1 MLSRQWFNRT
11 LPPLQH
17 KAHLLCNISFPVL
30 PAAFTHAWAQHQGAE
45 PVQWLTLFDL
55 HLSEQSLGISSP
67 RMGRKLHLTWKNT
80 LCNKIRCLAT
90 SASKYRFSHRFN
102 RSCCISLSDLTM
114 QIASLPSPLIPA
126 VVTQAGST
134 HTLLLPLA
142 SITALH
148 WEVTSGTVP
157 LLPALTLGTAA
168 SPELLQPTLLP
179 PQLINKKSM
188 REQSKSASPLTS
200 RGARTAPAFRR
211 PPPARGGC
219 APGDEREQ
227 RSPRGQGAA
236 HSPQPRHPTPPH
248 SPRRGRAPTASRRA
262 RSRGARKKRERRRAR
277 SRERRGRS
285 SAGAAPLR
293 AGSHSAALQ
302 PPCYTTTIPH
312 RTSGPV
318 AFIPRS
324 AGGGGTHLPG
334 SFASAVNKKAPREC
348 AAVSTRSVD
357 ACTAQMAP
365 REETR
370 RLGAKRS
377 AADTWP
383 AEGWWHRAGW
393 GATGS
398 PGSYSAGAD
407 SCCRDAS
414 VGPRE
419 TPAYGARTRSGEFRP
434 GVVETVALTG
444 VLISLTHP

>member
-80 LCNKIRCLAT
+80 LCNKIWRLAT

-114 QIASLPSPLIPA
+114 QIALLPSPLIPA

-157 LLPALTLGTAA
+157 LLPALTLGMAA

-227 RSPRGQGAA
+227 RSPRVQGAA
-236 HSPQPRHPTPPH
+236 RSPATPHRPTHRGGAGRPRPPKGRGAAGRG
-248 SPRRGRAPTASRRA
+248 RRGRGEG
-262 RSRGARKKRERRRAR
+262 RGAVRD
-277 SRERRGRS
+277 
-285 SAGAAPLR
+285 AGAAPR
-293 AGSHSAALQ
+293 GQRH
-302 PPCYTTTIPH
+302 
-312 RTSGPV
+312 
-318 AFIPRS
+318 
-324 AGGGGTHLPG
+324 
-334 SFASAVNKKAPREC
+334 
-348 AAVSTRSVD
+348 
-357 ACTAQMAP
+357 
-365 REETR
+365 
-370 RLGAKRS
+370 
-377 AADTWP
+377 
-383 AEGWWHRAGW
+383 
-393 GATGS
+393 
-398 PGSYSAGAD
+398 
-407 SCCRDAS
+407 
-414 VGPRE
+414 
-419 TPAYGARTRSGEFRP
+419 
-434 GVVETVALTG
+434 
-444 VLISLTHP
+444 